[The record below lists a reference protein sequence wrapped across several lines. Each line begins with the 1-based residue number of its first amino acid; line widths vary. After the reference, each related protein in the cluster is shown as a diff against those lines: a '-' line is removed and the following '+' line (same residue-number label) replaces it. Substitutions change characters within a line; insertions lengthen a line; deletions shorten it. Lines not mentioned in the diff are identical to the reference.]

1 MKKNIY
7 KLFSHFCLRNIS
19 EEFDTNESKEVPFK
33 GNVYDFLVD
42 FKIIDKSNILNT
54 RV

>member
-1 MKKNIY
+1 MSLELRLKK
-7 KLFSHFCLRNIS
+7 K
-19 EEFDTNESKEVPFK
+19 SKEVPFK